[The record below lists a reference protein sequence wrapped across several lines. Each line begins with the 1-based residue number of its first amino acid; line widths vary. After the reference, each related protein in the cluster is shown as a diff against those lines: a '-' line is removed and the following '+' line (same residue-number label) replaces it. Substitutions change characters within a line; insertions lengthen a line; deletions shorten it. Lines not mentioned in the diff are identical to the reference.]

1 VEAEVIDLRSL
12 LPFDGETVVESVR
25 RTGRLITIEEQ
36 PVYGGWGSSV
46 AAEVVDKAF
55 DYLDYPPL
63 RLGTPA
69 APIAFSPVLEDA
81 AIPSVERVVE
91 AVRTVRGA

>member
-1 VEAEVIDLRSL
+1 
-12 LPFDGETVVESVR
+12 
-25 RTGRLITIEEQ
+25 
-36 PVYGGWGSSV
+36 
-46 AAEVVDKAF
+46 VVDKAF

-81 AIPSVERVVE
+81 AIPSVERVMA